1 MPESRIPVTIWLLLG
16 ALACGGLLLSGAC
29 SSGGSG
35 SSSSGQSQTTQPAQ
49 IYPNPEVALGERLFL
64 ETRFA
69 EYFAVNMTGINQPLS
84 AGDPVVASVQTTS
97 GTLPGPFAGQSMN
110 CRSCHFVVE
119 FEGVSGAGNR
129 TYADFTS
136 RSPLPRTI
144 NGFDHTP
151 RNAEQMVGSL
161 MTRSGPTFLHSD
173 GEFNNPVDL
182 IESTMTGRN
191 LGWSPDQQSQAIA
204 QIARVIREDDGSG
217 NLAAQRSSGLS
228 YSTLLLGTSATIPAQ
243 LVIPSAYRLDVQN
256 ATDQQVLDAVAKL
269 IQAYMAALL
278 FKQSSTGV
286 QSGSPYDSFLELNL
300 LPRQPNPGETVA
312 AYNQRLLQ
320 AVTALKNPKFVTGT
334 TESFRYHS
342 QPYVFGSNE
351 LAGLTIFLSSAVNPT
366 DGSQHAGNCAS
377 CHAAPIF
384 TDMVFHCT
392 GVSQEEYD
400 AANGTGAFMNLAV
413 PSLAQRNANYNQ
425 YLPMTLNHPSASEA
439 FRHIA
444 VQGQPQFADLGLWN
458 VYLNPDM
465 PNPQSDLA
473 SVVCA
478 AGNDCSVD
486 QGLANTI
493 AQFKTPNLRDLADS
507 NPYFHNGSKL
517 TVQDVINFYI
527 ANSQLARQGNLRNA
541 PPQFQ
546 NMSIDQSDVSA
557 LVAFLQ
563 SLTEDYDDNHL
574 PPQ

>member
-1 MPESRIPVTIWLLLG
+1 MRELRITIIIWLLLG
-16 ALACGGLLLSGAC
+16 ALSIAGLLVAGACGANH
-29 SSGGSG
+29 SG
-35 SSSSGQSQTTQPAQ
+35 SSSSNNGTQTTQETTV
-49 IYPNPEVALGERLFL
+49 YPNPEVALGERLFL

-69 EYFAVNMTGINQPLS
+69 QFFAANMTGINQPLS
-84 AGDPVVASVQTTS
+84 AGDPVVATVQTTS
-97 GTLPGPFAGQSMN
+97 GTLPGPFAGQSIN

-119 FEGVSGAGNR
+119 FKGVSGAGNR

-161 MTRSGPTFLHSD
+161 MARSGPTFLHSD
-173 GEFNNPVDL
+173 GEFNDPIDL
-182 IESTMTGRN
+182 VQSTMTGRN
-191 LGWSPDQQSQAIA
+191 FGWSPDQQSQAIA
-204 QIARVIREDDGSG
+204 QIASVIRQDDGTG
-217 NLAAQRSSGLS
+217 ALAAQRSGGLS
-228 YSTLLLGTSATIPAQ
+228 YSTLFLGTSASIPAQ
-243 LVIPSAYRLDVQN
+243 FVIPAAYRLDVQN
-256 ATDQQVLDAVAKL
+256 ASDQQVVAAVAKL

-278 FKQSSTGV
+278 FKQSSTGLYT
-286 QSGSPYDSFLELNL
+286 GSPYDHFLELNL

-320 AVTALKNPKFVTGT
+320 SITALKSPRFVTGSS
-334 TESFRYHS
+334 ESFQYHS
-342 QPYVFGSNE
+342 QPFAFGSNE
-351 LAGLTIFLSSAVNPT
+351 LAGLKIFLSSGVNPT

-377 CHAAPIF
+377 CHTAPNF

-400 AANGTGAFMNLAV
+400 AANGTGAFVNLAV

-425 YLPMTLNHPSASEA
+425 YLPMTLNHPTASEA
-439 FRHIA
+439 LRHIA

-493 AQFKTPNLRDLADS
+493 AQFKTPSLRDLADS

-517 TVQDVINFYI
+517 TLTDVVNFYI
-527 ANSQLARQGNLRNA
+527 FNSQLARQGNLRNA

-546 NMSIDQSDVSA
+546 NMSIDQSDVSN

-563 SLTEDYDDNHL
+563 SLTQDYDDNHL
-574 PPQ
+574 PQ